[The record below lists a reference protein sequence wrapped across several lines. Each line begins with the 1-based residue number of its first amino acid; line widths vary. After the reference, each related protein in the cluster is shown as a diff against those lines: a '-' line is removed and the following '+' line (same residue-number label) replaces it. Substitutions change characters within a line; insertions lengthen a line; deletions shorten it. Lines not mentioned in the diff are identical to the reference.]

1 MDDPPELIRE
11 SSIPPSLE
19 GKNSLTKLRL
29 EGNNMTEKNLFA
41 TNKLSESDP
50 TVIKDSIKQEIQNYE
65 KNQEIYETYKS
76 SLVDNILM
84 LVRLLAGNDSTRT
97 TELLDFK
104 NKLLNENLVV
114 FEKNAEFKRFVTE
127 LFDFYS
133 NPDNLGTGE
142 NIREGIFNSLDYKI
156 EGGSK
161 ARKTKLKKRR
171 LCKRKTRKHRK

>member
-1 MDDPPELIRE
+1 MNDLPPTIRD
-11 SSIPPSLE
+11 SSSPPSLE
-19 GKNSLTKLRL
+19 GKNPDTKLRL
-29 EGNNMTEKNLFA
+29 EGDNITPANLFA

-50 TVIKDSIKQEIQNYE
+50 QVIKDSIKREIQSYE
-65 KNQEIYETYKS
+65 KNQEIYENYKAT
-76 SLVDNILM
+76 LMENILN

-97 TELLDFK
+97 TELQGFK
-104 NKLLNENLVV
+104 EILMQEKNIV
-114 FEKNAEFKRFVTE
+114 FEKNAEFKRFITS

-133 NPDNLGTGE
+133 NPENLKTDE
-142 NIREGIFNSLDYKI
+142 NTREGIFSMTEYKI